1 MLLECLNYR
10 KFVYIG
16 KEIVA
21 VTCADGK
28 VVPGNTDRTFVDIVN
43 LAADF
48 SLKGI
53 FVKKML
59 EKISS
64 CSSDE
69 EKEQYEN
76 ALYIGLKAFDGE
88 VSFYEN

>member
-1 MLLECLNYR
+1 MNQISAELEEKLFYV
-10 KFVYIG
+10 K
-16 KEIVA
+16 VA
-21 VTCADGK
+21 
-28 VVPGNTDRTFVDIVN
+28 NRTRPDIDIN
-43 LAADF
+43 ILAQDF

-59 EKISS
+59 EKINS
-64 CSSDE
+64 CSSDD